1 MSDRSAD
8 KKQLIL
14 QMALKLFST
23 QGARTTSMQDIA
35 DACGIS
41 KGSLYL
47 HFKSKEELETAIS
60 HYCLKKLED
69 LLLLVEHEAGL
80 SPRERLYK
88 QILVLL
94 QQVVELREYL
104 KMQFMDH
111 SRNGKLPLEHDHIR
125 RNNLRLLL
133 LLQKKL
139 LDIYGPAVS
148 PYIGDMLLM
157 MHGMISSCIQL
168 MLLYSSLPFS
178 LERMAGHL
186 MELFDHTANLYMKG
200 GAAPLIPPQTM
211 EEWIQREKDGLPEAP
226 RHPLL
231 IIQQLRQELTDDN
244 LSETRE
250 QEAAYETLSILEE
263 EFLRAEP
270 RRAVLTG
277 MLHNL
282 AFLEEHDQAGDTY
295 RELKLLIQASLG
307 AYAAVLP
314 KE

>member
-1 MSDRSAD
+1 MIVLSDRSAD

-60 HYCLKKLED
+60 LYCLKKLED
-69 LLLLVEHEAGL
+69 QLLLVEHEAGL
-80 SPRERLYK
+80 SPRERLYR

-111 SRNGKLPLEHDHIR
+111 SRNGKLPLEHEHIR

-133 LLQKKL
+133 LMQKKL
-139 LDIYGPAVS
+139 LDIYGPGIS
-148 PYIGDMLLM
+148 PYIGDMLLLIN
-157 MHGMISSCIQL
+157 GMIGSSIQL
-168 MLLYSSLPFS
+168 MLIFSSFPFS
-178 LERMAGHL
+178 LEKVAGHL
-186 MELFDHTANLYMKG
+186 MELFDHTANLYMNG
-200 GAAPLIPPQTM
+200 GSAPLIPPQTLD
-211 EEWIQREKDGLPEAP
+211 EWIQREKDELPEAP

-231 IIQQLRQELTDDN
+231 VLQQLRQELTEN
-244 LSETRE
+244 LSETKV

-263 EFLRAEP
+263 EFLRPEP
-270 RRAVLTG
+270 RKAILTG

-282 AFLEEHDQAGDTY
+282 SYLEEEEAARSTY
-295 RELKLLIQASLG
+295 LELKQLVLASLG
-307 AYAAVLP
+307 AHP
-314 KE
+314 SNNH